1 MTLLVSRGMRCW
13 LESPAPAAEATQATL
28 HGAQADRAGTRGAM
42 VAALASMFIS
52 TIGGA

>member
-1 MTLLVSRGMRCW
+1 MTLLVGRGMRCW
-13 LESPAPAAEATQATL
+13 LESPAPAADVAPPGTQANN
-28 HGAQADRAGTRGAM
+28 RAGARDAT

>member
-13 LESPAPAAEATQATL
+13 LEDPAPSRAEAEAAR
-28 HGAQADRAGTRGAM
+28 GAAAGRAGTRDAV